1 MSFVG
6 IWSGLCGNLVGPSWK
21 FGRAFVG
28 IWSGLR
34 GNLVGFVEIWSG
46 SSGAIQRPPKV
57 FMDFQVCSGIWFKG
71 GVWIIRMSFGSMAGV
86 ARRDVLKA
94 EKDIPNIVGI
104 KGRVGTFP
112 IRDVNRSDSKH
123 DLEMLNPKP

>member
-6 IWSGLCGNLVGPSWK
+6 IWSGLRGNLVGPSWE

-34 GNLVGFVEIWSG
+34 GNLVGPSWEFGRALVGIWSGLRGNLVGPSWKFGRAFVEIWSG

-57 FMDFQVCSGIWFKG
+57 FMDFQVCSGIWFEG
-71 GVWIIRMSFGSMAGV
+71 GVGIIRMSFGSMAGV

-94 EKDIPNIVGI
+94 EIGY
-104 KGRVGTFP
+104 
-112 IRDVNRSDSKH
+112 S
-123 DLEMLNPKP
+123 